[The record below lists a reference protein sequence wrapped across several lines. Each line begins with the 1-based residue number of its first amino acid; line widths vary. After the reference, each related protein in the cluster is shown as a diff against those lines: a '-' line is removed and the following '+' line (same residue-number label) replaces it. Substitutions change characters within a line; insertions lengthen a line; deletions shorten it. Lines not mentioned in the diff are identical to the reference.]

1 MLRLKST
8 LRSETFATRKF
19 HEFSGFWVN
28 SRTFM
33 KTEILFWLIRT
44 WFFFMKAKIL
54 FWLVRESLC
63 LQFFFFFQKLTFFKT
78 FFEPLFTLILF
89 YHLIE
94 KLSWPW
100 ESFFPRSQIMGFSNK
115 FYKNSTFL
123 TEFKTKINTWAAD
136 HCWPPSLQKK
146 YIGRGIFI

>member
-1 MLRLKST
+1 MRPESFTSSADFGLIREHLW
-8 LRSETFATRKF
+8 RRKF
-19 HEFSGFWVN
+19 FFGWFAHDFFSWKPKFSFG
-28 SRTFM
+28 
-33 KTEILFWLIRT
+33 
-44 WFFFMKAKIL
+44 WFAKVY
-54 FWLVRESLC
+54 VRN
-63 LQFFFFFQKLTFFKT
+63 FFFFFQKLTFFKT